1 MVWTISLLVFLA
13 QLMCCIWL
21 KGKYK
26 KYTPTLIIAGLMSVV
41 VLHGSLDVINAVA
54 LVALTR
60 MILMGG
66 LAIGLYHL
74 VLWAKKRK

>member
-21 KGKYK
+21 DGKYK
-26 KYTPTLIIAGLMSVV
+26 KYTPTLIIAGMMSIV

-74 VLWAKKRK
+74 VVWAKKKK

>member
-74 VLWAKKRK
+74 VVWAKKRK